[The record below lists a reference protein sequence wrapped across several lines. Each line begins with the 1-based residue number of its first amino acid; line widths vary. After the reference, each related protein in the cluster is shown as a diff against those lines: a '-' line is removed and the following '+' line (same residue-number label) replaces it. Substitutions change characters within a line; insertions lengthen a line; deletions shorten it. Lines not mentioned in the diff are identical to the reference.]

1 MIVVAASPS
10 QYRFAPGAL
19 SFYDAAT
26 LDYMGCAATGVK
38 PEGKER
44 GFSDMLTRMTCSSVL
59 TALLCQER
67 VGHDST
73 WPAQGLFGPC
83 SALAA
88 STITCAAMSCSAI
101 AKRLSRNLSTSV

>member
-38 PEGKER
+38 PDGIER

-59 TALLCQER
+59 TAAPLSGTSRARLHMAGAR
-67 VGHDST
+67 SFRPSPRPSS
-73 WPAQGLFGPC
+73 PAQQ
-83 SALAA
+83 
-88 STITCAAMSCSAI
+88 
-101 AKRLSRNLSTSV
+101 